1 MGLYLGQVLILD
13 DQSCVENS
21 QLLRILDQIAHF
33 AVLFAQLLHLQVAF
47 KYLRLRSLLLL
58 GIASLEELLS
68 GDPLVEGA
76 SQVFELT
83 ELLVK
88 AQIGLC
94 FFYCAKVAAL
104 S

>member
-1 MGLYLGQVLILD
+1 MLILD
-13 DQSCVENS
+13 DQSCIENS
-21 QLLRILDQIAHF
+21 QLLSVLDQIAHF
-33 AVLFAQLLHLQVAF
+33 AVLFAQLLHLQVAL
-47 KYLRLRSLLLL
+47 KYLRLRGLLLL
-58 GIASLEELLS
+58 GIASFEELLS

-76 SQVFELT
+76 SQVFELA

-94 FFYCAKVAAL
+94 FFYCSKFAAL